1 MASAALMVAG
11 VISTGGLT
19 ALAAKLRH
27 SKRNL
32 AKRNPGNNSSEQQ
45 IQSEEPNER
54 SSNHGNGIK
63 QD

>member
-27 SKRNL
+27 SKINL
-32 AKRNPGNNSSEQQ
+32 AKRNPGNRSSEQQ
-45 IQSEEPNER
+45 IQSEELKRKE
-54 SSNHGNGIK
+54 
-63 QD
+63 Q

>member
-1 MASAALMVAG
+1 MASAALMVAS

-19 ALAAKLRH
+19 ALAARLRH
-27 SKRNL
+27 VKIDL
-32 AKRNPGNNSSEQQ
+32 AERNPGNHSSEQQ
-45 IQSEEPNER
+45 VQSEEPNER

>member
-27 SKRNL
+27 FKIDL
-32 AKRNPGNNSSEQQ
+32 AKKNPGNHSSEQQ
-45 IQSEEPNER
+45 VQSEEL
-54 SSNHGNGIK
+54 K
-63 QD
+63 

>member
-27 SKRNL
+27 SKIDL
-32 AKRNPGNNSSEQQ
+32 AKGNPGNHSSEQQ
-45 IQSEEPNER
+45 VQSEEPKRKE
-54 SSNHGNGIK
+54 
-63 QD
+63 Q